1 MVLLFLIPL
10 DPTNLEAQESSG
22 QSIRRLTHCIPTR
35 PYLPTSEESTL
46 CTQYPNLTE
55 QTADVVIGNT
65 STVTLA
71 SDLTSSTWFD
81 QEIIIKGKFVIDQ
94 PTWFVRCV
102 VKMAPAAEIE
112 VTANNRM
119 FTVFSR
125 FFACTQMWKGIT
137 LLQDGD
143 ADIWHTEIQ
152 DAGVALRTTKD
163 NAVSIVG
170 SRFNRNHIGIQT
182 KLSSSTSTATL
193 PTIFSPSYF
202 ANNEFTVTS
211 ALNAPYTGQVL
222 HPVFFTIGMEVLN
235 TTANLIASS
244 AANGN
249 TFSRLDCGI
258 DGDARSNISL
268 GHAEFENQHSFGVN
282 VENQSRLNIP
292 LAAPCYFA
300 NNYFSGISGVASGL
314 DINGCRFEGED
325 AQNYGVISSA
335 IAGNSFDINIRDC
348 NFLMQGIAT
357 AAVALE
363 RGKNNSVRV
372 ESNYIEVESPS
383 PANGIFVYTPNGVSS
398 TGGDCF
404 ITQDTI
410 VFNENPT
417 AIESNFGIKVV
428 ASGGDNLSILSNI
441 VELRTDKAEISAIVV
456 EDATGTNKLI
466 SGNQVFNTLYPPAF
480 NTALV
485 GIDISRCR
493 GADVCYNTVS
503 NTYYGIQFYGD
514 NSFTDLVQNEFRY
527 HNIGLRV
534 YGNQFDP
541 NTPATNPAII
551 GVQLRGGNKWTT
563 GDDGVQLDHA
573 AFGGGDYLSSRM
585 IVHSTSMEYYPLYIT
600 PPGWFL
606 PSSGIPQ
613 TLCGNDRI
621 YPGKIDST
629 VADGSY
635 FLPAA
640 TQLVQWEMKRRL
652 MYEMLRDTNYGGTY
666 APFDTFY
673 TNNLTTNA
681 GKFAKVDWDLH
692 KAGEWSGSL
701 RTALNA
707 LEYEHQLDL
716 NTLVQLSAGTA
727 VVPDTVTLID
737 AVLSQAKT
745 ATLADMDALHQQY
758 YALTNAHDSLHRATL
773 QSIRTFNSSIVAVY
787 AFEVN
792 QKVINEIAIKE
803 ALGEALT
810 VSDVTALENIAAQPD
825 SIAGSTQRTAAN
837 MLFPCVEHS
846 ADLRSNGF
854 ESIPNTTVEKGRQY
868 WVLSPN
874 PSSGLAQITFSAP
887 YSGTLHITDQ
897 FGRLVMQQT
906 IQEQTV
912 VQIQGDEL
920 PKGLYWVHAI
930 NRVGEKRVI
939 KMVIVH

>member
-1 MVLLFLIPL
+1 
-10 DPTNLEAQESSG
+10 
-22 QSIRRLTHCIPTR
+22 
-35 PYLPTSEESTL
+35 
-46 CTQYPNLTE
+46 
-55 QTADVVIGNT
+55 
-65 STVTLA
+65 
-71 SDLTSSTWFD
+71 
-81 QEIIIKGKFVIDQ
+81 
-94 PTWFVRCV
+94 
-102 VKMAPAAEIE
+102 
-112 VTANNRM
+112 
-119 FTVFSR
+119 
-125 FFACTQMWKGIT
+125 
-137 LLQDGD
+137 
-143 ADIWHTEIQ
+143 
-152 DAGVALRTTKD
+152 
-163 NAVSIVG
+163 
-170 SRFNRNHIGIQT
+170 
-182 KLSSSTSTATL
+182 
-193 PTIFSPSYF
+193 
-202 ANNEFTVTS
+202 
-211 ALNAPYTGQVL
+211 
-222 HPVFFTIGMEVLN
+222 
-235 TTANLIASS
+235 
-244 AANGN
+244 
-249 TFSRLDCGI
+249 
-258 DGDARSNISL
+258 
-268 GHAEFENQHSFGVN
+268 
-282 VENQSRLNIP
+282 
-292 LAAPCYFA
+292 
-300 NNYFSGISGVASGL
+300 
-314 DINGCRFEGED
+314 
-325 AQNYGVISSA
+325 
-335 IAGNSFDINIRDC
+335 
-348 NFLMQGIAT
+348 
-357 AAVALE
+357 
-363 RGKNNSVRV
+363 V

-758 YALTNAHDSLHRATL
+758 YALTNTHDSLHRATL